1 MDSEQETQAT
11 AVSEGEQQ
19 PSNISEN
26 SAESAPDYN
35 DLTVSKLKE
44 LLKELD
50 LPLSG
55 KKSDL
60 IERLQAS
67 NEKVTEESD
76 DSEDKMKEP
85 LVSFD
90 KLDGLSRSELKE
102 LRKEYHKQAE
112 ELRVNRDEL
121 NLKSQSHASERND
134 LNVKAKEHMDNVH
147 VHRDRRNGLNVEVGE
162 IRDER
167 REITN
172 LTNSHKDDF
181 LKLKRQRFSG
191 RNLPPVSRLR
201 KQIQELELKQMTT
214 PLTTDKERALV
225 DEISSL
231 QNKIKQHDELIETDT
246 EVLGARDTFRESE
259 NKRRELGKKMQKSRQ
274 EAQAAHHTMKDSL
287 RLNRQTRRKADA
299 AQKQFVKA
307 KEKADEVHN
316 EYIEYLRGM
325 QEIDRMTASQGR
337 SGSSADQRASAAS
350 AEELFAKFL
359 AGENYTIAD
368 IATWPWIARHEW
380 HDIGLKNYKNL
391 TRWYLEIAKR
401 DAVIKGY
408 DFMNRGEIIPK
419 P

>member
-11 AVSEGEQQ
+11 AVTEGEQ
-19 PSNISEN
+19 PSNVSES
-26 SAESAPDYN
+26 SAEIAPDYN

-44 LLKELD
+44 LLKELS

-67 NEKVTEESD
+67 KEKVDEGNGDGEDETEDET
-76 DSEDKMKEP
+76 KEP
-85 LVSFD
+85 LISFD
-90 KLDGLSRSELKE
+90 KLDGLSRSELKD
-102 LRKEYHKQAE
+102 LRKEYHKKAE
-112 ELRVNRDEL
+112 ELRVKRDEL
-121 NLKSQSHASERND
+121 NLKSQSHAAERND
-134 LNVKAKEHMDNVH
+134 LNLKAKEHMDNVH
-147 VHRDRRNGLNVEVGE
+147 VHRDRRNGLNIEVGE

-172 LTNSHKDDF
+172 QANTLKDDF

-246 EVLGARDTFRESE
+246 EVLDARDTFRESE

-274 EAQAAHHTMKDSL
+274 EAQTAHHTMKDSL

-337 SGSSADQRASAAS
+337 SGSSADQRANAAS
-350 AEELFAKFL
+350 AEELFTKFL
-359 AGENYTIAD
+359 SGEKLSTEQLMIIQKAGM
-368 IATWPWIARHEW
+368 
-380 HDIGLKNYKNL
+380 L
-391 TRWYLEIAKR
+391 
-401 DAVIKGY
+401 
-408 DFMNRGEIIPK
+408 
-419 P
+419 

>member
-11 AVSEGEQQ
+11 AVTEGEQ
-19 PSNISEN
+19 PSNVSES
-26 SAESAPDYN
+26 SAEIAPDYN

-44 LLKELD
+44 LLKELS

-67 NEKVTEESD
+67 KEKVNEESGEGEGET
-76 DSEDKMKEP
+76 EDETKEP
-85 LVSFD
+85 LISFD
-90 KLDGLSRSELKE
+90 KLDGLSRSELKD
-102 LRKEYHKQAE
+102 LRKEYHKKAE
-112 ELRVNRDEL
+112 ELRVKRDEL
-121 NLKSQSHASERND
+121 NLKSQSHASERNG
-134 LNVKAKEHMDNVH
+134 LNLKAKEHMDNVH
-147 VHRDRRNGLNVEVGE
+147 VHRDRRNGLNIEVGE

-172 LTNSHKDDF
+172 QANSLKDDF

-246 EVLGARDTFRESE
+246 EVLDARDTFRESE

-274 EAQAAHHTMKDSL
+274 EAQTAHHTMKDSL

-337 SGSSADQRASAAS
+337 SGSSADQRANAAS
-350 AEELFAKFL
+350 AEELFTKFL
-359 AGENYTIAD
+359 SGEKLSTEQLMIIQKAGM
-368 IATWPWIARHEW
+368 
-380 HDIGLKNYKNL
+380 L
-391 TRWYLEIAKR
+391 
-401 DAVIKGY
+401 
-408 DFMNRGEIIPK
+408 
-419 P
+419 

>member
-11 AVSEGEQQ
+11 AVTEGEQ
-19 PSNISEN
+19 PSNVSES
-26 SAESAPDYN
+26 SAEIAPDYN

-44 LLKELD
+44 LLKELS

-67 NEKVTEESD
+67 KEKVNEESGEGEGET
-76 DSEDKMKEP
+76 EDETKEP
-85 LVSFD
+85 LISFD
-90 KLDGLSRSELKE
+90 KLDGLSRSELKD
-102 LRKEYHKQAE
+102 LRKEYHKKAE
-112 ELRVNRDEL
+112 ELRVKRDEL

-134 LNVKAKEHMDNVH
+134 LNLKAKEHMDNVH
-147 VHRDRRNGLNVEVGE
+147 VHRDHRNGLNIEVGE

-172 LTNSHKDDF
+172 QANSLKDDF

-246 EVLGARDTFRESE
+246 EVLDARDTFRESE

-274 EAQAAHHTMKDSL
+274 EAQTAHHTMKDSL

-337 SGSSADQRASAAS
+337 SGSSADQRANAAS
-350 AEELFAKFL
+350 AEELFTKFL
-359 AGENYTIAD
+359 SGEKLSTEQLMIIQKAGM
-368 IATWPWIARHEW
+368 
-380 HDIGLKNYKNL
+380 L
-391 TRWYLEIAKR
+391 
-401 DAVIKGY
+401 
-408 DFMNRGEIIPK
+408 
-419 P
+419 

>member
-11 AVSEGEQQ
+11 AVIEGEK

-26 SAESAPDYN
+26 SAESATNYN
-35 DLTVSKLKE
+35 DLTVAKLKE
-44 LLKELD
+44 LLKELG

-67 NEKVTEESD
+67 NEKVDEESGE
-76 DSEDKMKEP
+76 SKEETKEP

-90 KLDGLSRSELKE
+90 KLDGLSRTELRD
-102 LRKEYHKQAE
+102 LRKEYHKEAE
-112 ELRVNRDEL
+112 ELRVKRDEL

-134 LNVKAKEHMDNVH
+134 LNLKAKEHMDKVH
-147 VHRDRRNGLNVEVGE
+147 VHRDLRNGLNVEVGE

-172 LTNSHKDDF
+172 QANTLKDVF

-191 RNLPPVSRLR
+191 RNLPPVSKLR

-246 EVLGARDTFRESE
+246 EVLDARDAFRESE

-307 KEKADEVHN
+307 KEKADDVHN

-337 SGSSADQRASAAS
+337 SGSSADQRANAAS
-350 AEELFAKFL
+350 AEELFTKFL
-359 AGENYTIAD
+359 SGEKLSTEQLMIIQKAGM
-368 IATWPWIARHEW
+368 
-380 HDIGLKNYKNL
+380 L
-391 TRWYLEIAKR
+391 
-401 DAVIKGY
+401 
-408 DFMNRGEIIPK
+408 
-419 P
+419 

>member
-1 MDSEQETQAT
+1 
-11 AVSEGEQQ
+11 
-19 PSNISEN
+19 
-26 SAESAPDYN
+26 
-35 DLTVSKLKE
+35 LKE
-44 LLKELD
+44 LG

-55 KKSDL
+55 KKVDL

-67 NEKVTEESD
+67 KEKVDKSVDEESGKTEEKTK
-76 DSEDKMKEP
+76 EEIKEP

-90 KLDGLSRSELKE
+90 KLDGLSRSELKD

-112 ELRVNRDEL
+112 ELRVKRDEL

-134 LNVKAKEHMDNVH
+134 LNVKAKEHMDKVH
-147 VHRDRRNGLNVEVGE
+147 IHRDLRNGLNVEVGE
-162 IRDER
+162 VRDER

-172 LTNSHKDDF
+172 LANTHKDDF

-191 RNLPPVSRLR
+191 RNLPPVSKLR

-246 EVLGARDTFRESE
+246 EVLDARDTFRESE
-259 NKRRELGKKMQKSRQ
+259 NKRRDLGKKMQKSRQ

-337 SGSSADQRASAAS
+337 TGSSADQRANAAS
-350 AEELFAKFL
+350 AEELFTKFL
-359 AGENYTIAD
+359 SGEKLSTEQLMIIQKAGM
-368 IATWPWIARHEW
+368 
-380 HDIGLKNYKNL
+380 L
-391 TRWYLEIAKR
+391 
-401 DAVIKGY
+401 
-408 DFMNRGEIIPK
+408 
-419 P
+419 

>member
-1 MDSEQETQAT
+1 MDSEQETPT
-11 AVSEGEQQ
+11 AVIEGEQ
-19 PSNISEN
+19 PSNVSES
-26 SAESAPDYN
+26 SAELAPDYN
-35 DLTVSKLKE
+35 DLTVIKLKE
-44 LLKELD
+44 LLKELG

-67 NEKVTEESD
+67 KEKVDGKSGDNEGETKEPEG
-76 DSEDKMKEP
+76 ETKEP
-85 LVSFD
+85 LISFD
-90 KLDGLSRSELKE
+90 KLDGFSRAELKE

-112 ELRVNRDEL
+112 VLRVKRDEL

-134 LNVKAKEHMDNVH
+134 LNLKAKEHMDNVH
-147 VHRDRRNGLNVEVGE
+147 VHRDLRNGLNVEVGE

-167 REITN
+167 REITDQ
-172 LTNSHKDDF
+172 TNSLKDSF

-191 RNLPPVSRLR
+191 LNLPPVSKLR

-231 QNKIKQHDELIETDT
+231 QNKIKKHDELIETDT
-246 EVLGARDTFRESE
+246 EVLDARDTFRESE

-274 EAQAAHHTMKDSL
+274 DAQTAHHTMKDSL

-337 SGSSADQRASAAS
+337 SGSSADQRANAAS
-350 AEELFAKFL
+350 AEELFTKFL
-359 AGENYTIAD
+359 SGEKLSTEQLMIIQKAGM
-368 IATWPWIARHEW
+368 
-380 HDIGLKNYKNL
+380 L
-391 TRWYLEIAKR
+391 
-401 DAVIKGY
+401 
-408 DFMNRGEIIPK
+408 
-419 P
+419 